1 MPFSTLALIGE
12 MPFTRGTMKTSKLTL
27 IALATLAIFT
37 TGQVG
42 AQDQPKMRAALDQ
55 LKIARDLLR
64 NAEADKGG
72 HRRKAMDLV
81 DAAVAE
87 VEKGIVYKDVTR
99 K

>member
-1 MPFSTLALIGE
+1 MH
-12 MPFTRGTMKTSKLTL
+12 
-27 IALATLAIFT
+27 
-37 TGQVG
+37 
-42 AQDQPKMRAALDQ
+42 AALDQ
-55 LKIARDLLR
+55 LKVARDLLR

-81 DAAVAE
+81 DAAIAE